1 MVHDLAG
8 LLENPSEALACTAH
22 LHHEKVRETLII
34 LYEEKCWGLTL
45 NAHHAALY
53 ELSPSNVL
61 LRVGVLC
68 AKTVTMTNV
77 TKETEAFVENYLKT
91 ASTPSFQR
99 FIDENVE
106 FIAQNSYLG
115 DALEKTWTTLYGKV
129 AQRVKVDVAK
139 GRKKPD
145 WAAVALKMVELA
157 RPKAGDIAVG
167 ECSKASYPTTKS
179 PESTSLK
186 VKRTTLDKER
196 ISRELGQLSKKNF
209 WSLERS
215 DEAPLIIDQIVI
227 DFAKQCNYYHPSQ
240 SLILDIGDNNWDD
253 VFSGGDLDALENFG
267 SKLFP
272 ALDAELI
279 DILSDIE
286 KLTTPSEAY
295 EFGRKLCHDPVK
307 EPLKAWLVVELQEFS
322 LWGFIKTIVKGTRIT
337 AKGKRSISAIEPATN
352 RRVGREIDVIYSA
365 NRKEVGCVEIGKNED
380 QTKEMKDS
388 LTKMPLIMH
397 DMLSQ
402 VAYSQKSLHQV
413 QILGFVINGQ

>member
-1 MVHDLAG
+1 
-8 LLENPSEALACTAH
+8 
-22 LHHEKVRETLII
+22 
-34 LYEEKCWGLTL
+34 
-45 NAHHAALY
+45 
-53 ELSPSNVL
+53 
-61 LRVGVLC
+61 
-68 AKTVTMTNV
+68 MTNV

-91 ASTPSFQR
+91 TSTPSFQH

-115 DALEKTWTTLYGKV
+115 DALEKTWTNLYRKV
-129 AQRVKVDVAK
+129 VQQAK

-157 RPKAGDIAVG
+157 RPKADDIAVR

-179 PESTSLK
+179 PGSTSLK
-186 VKRTTLDKER
+186 VKLTTLDKER
-196 ISRELGQLSKKNF
+196 ISRELGQLLKKNF

-253 VFSGGDLDALENFG
+253 VFSCGNLDALENFG

-286 KLTTPSEAY
+286 KLTTLSEAY
-295 EFGRKLCHDPVK
+295 EFSCKLCHDPIK
-307 EPLKAWLVVELQEFS
+307 EPLKAWLVVELQKSARIFLYDNGKLDMDNMLEYDQ
-322 LWGFIKTIVKGTRIT
+322 LYEVWGFIKTIVKGTRIT
-337 AKGKRSISAIEPATN
+337 VKGSEGSSKANTDALNRKRSISAIEPATN
-352 RRVGREIDVIYSA
+352 RRVGRKIDVIYSV

-402 VAYSQKSLHQV
+402 VTYSQKSLCQV